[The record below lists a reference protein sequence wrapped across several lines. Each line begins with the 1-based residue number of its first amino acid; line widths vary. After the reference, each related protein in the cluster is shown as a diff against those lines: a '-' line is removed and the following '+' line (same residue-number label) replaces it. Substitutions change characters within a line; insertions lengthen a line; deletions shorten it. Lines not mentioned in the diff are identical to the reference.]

1 MMRAALLSL
10 ALILLP
16 AAAGAED
23 LVSGLSQDQ
32 IQITSNYTGSD
43 LVVFGAI
50 EQTSDADSDNADAG
64 RRDVVVI
71 VRGPSAN
78 MDVRRKDRIAGIW
91 INNREVTLAGMPA
104 YYYVASTQPLE
115 KIASADVLN
124 RYQIGLDHVKPER
137 TSTHKAS
144 RAEEFRQ
151 AVVRERARAHLFTE
165 APVGV
170 EFLGY
175 SLFRVHVP
183 VPAGAPRGQYTA
195 EVYLFRNGVVM
206 SAQST
211 PLFVDQIGLE
221 RNLFNFAHD
230 SPFAYGLVT
239 VLMAALLGYV
249 SSLFFRQPG

>member
-1 MMRAALLSL
+1 MRRAALLAALL
-10 ALILLP
+10 ALLP
-16 AAAGAED
+16 AAARADD

-50 EQTSDADSDNADAG
+50 EQTSDSDADNVDAA
-64 RRDVVVI
+64 RRDVVVV
-71 VRGPSAN
+71 VRGPAAT

-91 INNREVTLAGMPA
+91 INNREVTLTGMPA
-104 YYYVASTQPLE
+104 YYYVASTQPLN
-115 KIASADVLN
+115 KIAPPYMLA
-124 RYQIGLDHVKPER
+124 RYQIGFDNVKPKS
-137 TSTHKAS
+137 TSTHKAL

-165 APVGV
+165 APNGV
-170 EFLGY
+170 EFLSY

-195 EVYLFRNGVVM
+195 EVYLFHDGVVM

-221 RNLFNFAHD
+221 RNLFNFAHNE
-230 SPFAYGLVT
+230 PLAYGLAA
-239 VLMAALLGYV
+239 VLMAMLLGYI
-249 SSLFFRQPG
+249 SSLIFRQPS

>member
-1 MMRAALLSL
+1 MKRAPL
-10 ALILLP
+10 LILLLTLLP
-16 AAAGAED
+16 CAAIADD

-50 EQTSDADSDNADAG
+50 EQTADSGDDSEPS
-64 RRDVVVI
+64 RRDVVVV
-71 VRGPSAN
+71 VRGPAAT

-91 INNREVTLAGMPA
+91 INNREVTLTGMPA
-104 YYYVASTQPLE
+104 YYYVASTQPLD
-115 KIASADVLN
+115 KIAPPYMLA
-124 RYQIGLDHVKPER
+124 RYQIGFDNVKPKS
-137 TSTHKAS
+137 TSTHKAL

-165 APVGV
+165 APNGV
-170 EFLGY
+170 EFLSY

-195 EVYLFRNGVVM
+195 EVYLFRDGVVM

-221 RNLFNFAHD
+221 RNLFNFAHNE
-230 SPFAYGLVT
+230 PLAYGLAA
-239 VLMAALLGYV
+239 VLMAMLLGYI
-249 SSLFFRQPG
+249 SSLIFRQPS